1 MRRTIIILAL
11 LSLAGVASSVSGESA
26 LPYADISASSP
37 SYSAVS
43 TLYRAGIIRDD
54 ATHTYRPGD
63 SATRADVVSM
73 ALGSTCDRCLDP
85 SIADLQRT
93 TLPYTDLSVADPAY
107 ACILHA
113 YDSGLLTQ
121 NIISSCSVAGGWCP
135 TGLISRI
142 DAVRLLL
149 MRAGLW
155 TPSSVAPD
163 TSVRIADIT
172 TGDYPLARRAI
183 DLGLITPDS
192 DGKIFPAN
200 PLTR

>member
-1 MRRTIIILAL
+1 MRRTIIAFTL
-11 LSLAGVASSVSGESA
+11 LSLTGITSSASGESA
-26 LPYADISASSP
+26 LPYTDMSSAVP
-37 SYSAVS
+37 SYLAVS
-43 TLYRAGIIRDD
+43 TLYGAGIVRDD
-54 ATHTYRPGD
+54 TPHTYRPDD
-63 SATRADVVSM
+63 SATRADVVSI

-85 SIADLQRT
+85 SLADLQWT
-93 TLPYTDLSVADPAY
+93 TLPYTDLSVNDPAY

-121 NIISSCSVAGGWCP
+121 NIISSCSIAGGWCP

-142 DAVRLLL
+142 DAIRLLL

-163 TSVRIADIT
+163 TSVRIADIAA
-172 TGDYPLARRAI
+172 GDYSLARRAI
-183 DLGLITPDS
+183 DLGFIIPDANS
-192 DGKIFPAN
+192 KIYPSN